1 MKGFESS
8 EDVGLR
14 SNSHTP
20 PDCVTLPT
28 IESRATAAAARKTR
42 IKSRTKMK
50 MQPATRQFTK
60 MNTQRTLAAVSAAVL
75 TMAGIGSSAY
85 GQDDSDPWRF
95 SVGVP
100 LWAPQI
106 NGDVTVLGNKRNV
119 DISFDQLKDHL
130 DASFSLA
137 LDAHKGKFG
146 LFSSVGYLKFDVS
159 SPTSS
164 DTLKFVIANAGAS
177 YLLYKTDGERP
188 FFLEGTLGIRYWYTD
203 NDLALSAAVAPP
215 EGFKHAKSRSLVDPV
230 LGVRGSKY
238 FTRKFHLDFSADG
251 GGFDINNDTDW
262 TWSVAGMASYN
273 FTKCFSLSGGYQALA
288 IDESNGS
295 GANKNAADLIFH
307 GPVVLL
313 KFSF

>member
-1 MKGFESS
+1 MK
-8 EDVGLR
+8 LQ
-14 SNSHTP
+14 
-20 PDCVTLPT
+20 PT
-28 IESRATAAAARKTR
+28 
-42 IKSRTKMK
+42 TK
-50 MQPATRQFTK
+50 QFTK
-60 MNTQRTLAAVSAAVL
+60 MITQRTLAAVSAAVM

-106 NGDVTVLGNKRNV
+106 NGDVTVLGHKRNT

-146 LFSSVGYLKFDVS
+146 FFSSIGYMKFNVS
-159 SPTSS
+159 NPESS

-177 YLLYKTDGERP
+177 YLLYKTEGDRP
-188 FFLEGTLGIRYWYTD
+188 FLLEGTLGIRYWYTD
-203 NDLALSAAVAPP
+203 NDLGLSPMIVPP
-215 EGFKHAKSRSLVDPV
+215 DGFSHSKSRNLVDPV

-262 TWSVAGMASYN
+262 TWSVAGMATYD
-273 FTKCFSLSGGYQALA
+273 FTKWFSLAGGYQAIA

-295 GANKNAADLIFH
+295 GANKNGLDLIFH
-307 GPVVLL
+307 GPVALL